1 MKTAW
6 TKNGL
11 RRFLVVKGVQEAC
24 VKIPPASEA
33 QPHEAAQRLCREGP
47 TRPVREAV
55 KREMTS

>member
-24 VKIPPASEA
+24 VKIPSASEA
-33 QPHEAAQRLCREGP
+33 QPHKAAQRLCREGP

-55 KREMTS
+55 KREMM